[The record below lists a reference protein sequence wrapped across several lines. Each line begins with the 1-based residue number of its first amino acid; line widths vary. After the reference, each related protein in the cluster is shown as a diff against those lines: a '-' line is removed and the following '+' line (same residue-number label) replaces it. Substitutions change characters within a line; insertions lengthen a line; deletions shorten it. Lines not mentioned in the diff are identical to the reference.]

1 MLGYTRLH
9 LFAALAVAA
18 ALIAAIWIALGFVF
32 PPPPTKIDI
41 AGSYPGGH
49 FQSVVHRYKSI
60 LARFGV
66 TLNVVTTD
74 GSAEN
79 LEVLNDPRRKIPIGL
94 VQGGV
99 GNAETAPDLRSL
111 GRIDYQVFWL
121 FYSANENFDDLTQFK
136 GKRLALGPV
145 GSGARIVCERILNKA
160 GVTSDNSTLLYL
172 TPEQALSALKNR
184 TIDALFINFSPKSP
198 ILGSLLRDSD
208 FQLMSLND
216 AEALT
221 RVFPYLVRL
230 VLPRRV
236 IDYELKIPPT
246 DVVLIGTTNAVLV
259 RKELHP
265 AIIDLLTQA
274 MVQVH
279 SAPGVFQRTNEFPT
293 LVDPEYTVAEEARDL
308 LKNGPPVQYLPF
320 WVTNYIK
327 RAVAVFVTVV
337 AIVFPLLGYGP
348 RIYRWFVEYRLRT
361 LYRRLRDIE
370 RHLKDHIAAESVA
383 ELKAEVEGLDREIIA
398 IGIPMSYSDLYFTM
412 KSHLNLV
419 RNRLD
424 TRYTQLRG

>member
-1 MLGYTRLH
+1 M
-9 LFAALAVAA
+9 
-18 ALIAAIWIALGFVF
+18 
-32 PPPPTKIDI
+32 
-41 AGSYPGGH
+41 
-49 FQSVVHRYKSI
+49 
-60 LARFGV
+60 
-66 TLNVVTTD
+66 
-74 GSAEN
+74 
-79 LEVLNDPRRKIPIGL
+79 LNDRRRKIPIGL

-184 TIDALFINFSPKSP
+184 TIDALFINFSPESP
-198 ILGSLLRDSD
+198 ILGSLLRDPD
-208 FQLMSLND
+208 FRLMSLTD

-221 RVFPYLVRL
+221 RVFPYLVRI

-308 LKNGPPVQYLPF
+308 LKNGPPFSISAILGYKLHQTRCCRFCNGGRYRLSAPRLWSENLPL
-320 WVTNYIK
+320 VCRISIAHVIQASQGH
-327 RAVAVFVTVV
+327 RAPSERSHHCRKMLLNSRPRLKAWTEKSL
-337 AIVFPLLGYGP
+337 LLGC
-348 RIYRWFVEYRLRT
+348 RCS
-361 LYRRLRDIE
+361 
-370 RHLKDHIAAESVA
+370 H
-383 ELKAEVEGLDREIIA
+383 
-398 IGIPMSYSDLYFTM
+398 SDLYFTM

-424 TRYTQLRG
+424 TRYTQLQAEAGNQLQSASRPRLRGARAGRT